1 MSTSLPISAL
11 LPPRVAVLD
20 DDQTILILLRQ
31 VLTDAGYAARTLGIG
46 TGTQDVLRLLAPAAI
61 ILDLPA
67 AADAASWRLLALL
80 ARDDHLRRIPLV
92 ACVPDDGHASDR
104 ATALCHPLSAL
115 VCKPFTLDG
124 LLAHLERL
132 LGRRT
137 CAHPT
142 ALPRAS
148 APPSPRATASGGATA
163 SRPHHH
169 VCRRTPAAPAPAES
183 PRPAP

>member
-1 MSTSLPISAL
+1 MSTALPISAP

-20 DDQTILILLRQ
+20 DDQAILILLRQ
-31 VLTDAGYAARTLGIG
+31 VLTDAGYAAHTLRIG

-104 ATALCHPLSAL
+104 ATALRHPVSTL
-115 VCKPFTLDG
+115 VCKPFTLDS

-132 LGRRT
+132 RGRHES
-137 CAHPT
+137 AHASSP
-142 ALPRAS
+142 LQAS
-148 APPSPRATASGGATA
+148 APL
-163 SRPHHH
+163 
-169 VCRRTPAAPAPAES
+169 
-183 PRPAP
+183 